1 MVFNRYGAVFR
12 ALVCAAVLALGF
24 GLDVQAQTAV
34 AAKPQASVASGAAAS
49 VASLKAAVLSG
60 PTLDGQ
66 AFNLEAMRGKVV
78 LLMLWS
84 TDCAA
89 CRDRMPELRDNY
101 LGWKGKP
108 FEIVAV
114 SMDNKRDDL
123 LMYRQVISSA
133 VKPSQRFPWLW
144 AGEPSYKDNFGKP
157 AMLPMSYL
165 IDKNGMVVKSF
176 VGRIPAE
183 VWDQIAE
190 MVY

>member
-1 MVFNRYGAVFR
+1 MVFSRNRAEFHL
-12 ALVCAAVLALGF
+12 LVCAAALVLGN
-24 GLDVQAQTAV
+24 GLEVQAQTA
-34 AAKPQASVASGAAAS
+34 AGAKPQAPVASSATAPAAA
-49 VASLKAAVLSG
+49 LKAALVSG

-66 AFNLEAMRGKVV
+66 AFNIQALRGKVV

-101 LGWKGKP
+101 VGWQGKP

-123 LMYRQVISSA
+123 MMYRQVITSA
-133 VKPSQRFPWLW
+133 VKSNQRFPWLW
-144 AGEPSYKDNFGKP
+144 AGEADYKDNFGKP
-157 AMLPMSYL
+157 AQLPMSYL
-165 IDKNGMVVKSF
+165 IDKNGMIVKSF
-176 VGRIPAE
+176 AGRIPAD